1 MPFFTLRKLLS
12 TSQISGRVRVLKSIS
27 ARALATALL
36 FTIPAGLVAAP
47 AIAADSQPTAPPIKY
62 RERVLPNG
70 LRVISSVDRSTPNV
84 TVQVWYSVGG
94 KDDPEGRTGFAH
106 LFEHLMFKA
115 TRDLP
120 PEAFDRMTED
130 VGGFN
135 NAFTADDMTAYY
147 ELVPAHHLERL
158 LWAEAQRLGS
168 LVVDDANFKSERD
181 VVKEELRQRIL
192 ANPYGRFQALLVPSA
207 SYTTHPYRRPV
218 IGSIE
223 DLDSATIDDVLSF
236 HAAYYRPDNAA
247 LIVVGNFDE
256 AQLDA
261 WVDKYFAPI
270 KTPSAPLKRVTV
282 KEPARKAARTVT
294 GYAPNVPLPAIAIT
308 WQAPKASDPDA
319 AALTVLDAILSAGKS
334 SRLYN
339 SLVYQQQIAQ
349 EAFSTAELNA
359 QPGLFYVGAIMSSGK
374 TLDEGQTALLAEVA
388 RLRDAPP
395 TAAELAEAKSE
406 MIAGAVRQRETIDGK
421 GFVLG
426 SALVLEGDAAKANSG
441 IDELNAVTAAD
452 VQRVA
457 RKYLDPRTMVVVRY
471 MDEGQRKAG
480 EKDAAARPV
489 VVTSKPFT
497 GQRVAL
503 RDAAQREKAPAL
515 GEPIAPVLP
524 TPSEKVLANGLRVIV
539 ARSSTLPL
547 VTADLTV
554 RAGSIFDPD
563 GQAGLAGMAADLMTE
578 GAGGKSA
585 VQIAAE
591 TEALGANLSTG
602 AGREFTS
609 VTLSSL
615 TSNLDTSIDLM
626 ADVALR
632 PAFAQEELDR
642 SRDQAIDGFQ
652 VSLTEP
658 GSVAGYVSGP
668 AVWDGTPFGDVTTPA
683 TLKALKRDDLAA
695 FHARWFRPDNA
706 VLVITGDISPEAGFA
721 LAQRAFGAWKAPAT
735 PLPAQPAVSDQSRP
749 RVVIVDMPGAGQASV
764 IIAKRAINRD
774 DPRYYAGLVANNV
787 LGGGYSSRLN
797 QEIRLKRG
805 LAYGAGSSLS
815 VRKGSGG
822 FSASTSTKNETAGE
836 VVTLLRGEMTRLGQ
850 APPTAEEMAARKSVL
865 IGGFGRELATAGG
878 LADTLGSL
886 ASYGIDLNEV
896 SLFTTKI
903 EAVTPQQVQA
913 FAAQVLKPGEASV
926 IVVGD
931 GKLFGKSLKEALP
944 DAEVIPV
951 GELDLDSPTLR
962 KARK

>member
-1 MPFFTLRKLLS
+1 MLKTVTARLL
-12 TSQISGRVRVLKSIS
+12 
-27 ARALATALL
+27 AAALL
-36 FTIPAGLVAAP
+36 FTVPTGLVAATVP
-47 AIAADSQPTAPPIKY
+47 AASMAGQGVAAPPIQY

-84 TVQVWYSVGG
+84 TVQVWYGVGG

-120 PEAFDRMTED
+120 PEAIDRMTED

-158 LWAEAQRLGS
+158 LWAESQRLGS
-168 LVVDDANFKSERD
+168 LVVDEANFKSERD
-181 VVKEELRQRIL
+181 VVKEELRQRVL
-192 ANPYGRFQALLVPSA
+192 SNPYGRFQSLLLPSA

-223 DLDSATIDDVLSF
+223 DLDSATIDDVLNF
-236 HAAYYRPDNAA
+236 HADYYRPDNAA

-261 WVDKYFAPI
+261 WVDRYFGPL
-270 KTPSAPLKRVTV
+270 KTPAKPLKRVTV
-282 KEPARKAARTVT
+282 QEPARKGSKTVT

-308 WQAPKASDPDA
+308 WQAPRAADPDA
-319 AALTVLDAILSAGKS
+319 AALTVLDAILSGGKS

-339 SLVYQQQIAQ
+339 SLVYDQQIAQ
-349 EAFSTAELNA
+349 EAFSTAQLNA
-359 QPGLFYVGAIMSSGK
+359 QPGLFYVGAIMASGK
-374 TLDEGQTALLAEVA
+374 TLDEGEKALLAQVD
-388 RLRDAPP
+388 RLRQEPP

-426 SALVLEGDAAKANSG
+426 SALVLEGDAARANSG
-441 IDELNAVTAAD
+441 IDALNAVTAED
-452 VQRVA
+452 VRRVA
-457 RKYLDPRTMVVVRY
+457 RKYLDPRTMVVIRY
-471 MDEGQRKAG
+471 MDESQRPKG
-480 EKDAAARPV
+480 DKDKIVKPTTIA
-489 VVTSKPFT
+489 SKPFT
-497 GQRVAL
+497 GERVAL
-503 RDAAQREKAPAL
+503 RAPEQREKPPAL

-524 TPSEKVLANGLRVIV
+524 TPVEKTLSNGLRVIV

-554 RAGSIFDPD
+554 RAGSIYDPE
-563 GQAGLAGMAADLMTE
+563 GKAGLADMAAGLMTE

-585 VQIAAE
+585 TRIAAE
-591 TEALGANLSTG
+591 SEALGAELSAG

-615 TSNLDTSIDLM
+615 TSNLDASIDLM

-632 PAFAQEELDR
+632 PSFDPEELDR
-642 SRDQAIDGFQ
+642 ARDQAIDGFQ

-658 GSVAGYVSGP
+658 GSVASYVSGP
-668 AVWDGTPFGDVTTPA
+668 AVWSGTPFADVTTPT
-683 TLKALKRDDLAA
+683 TLKALERDDLAA
-695 FHARWFRPDNA
+695 FHRRWFRPDNA

-721 LAQRAFGAWKAPAT
+721 LAQRAFGDWTAPAE
-735 PLPAQPAVSDQSRP
+735 PLGVQPAVSGEAKP

-764 IIAKRAINRD
+764 IVAKRAITRD

-836 VVTLLRGEMTRLGQ
+836 VLTLLRGEMTRLGQ
-850 APPTAEEMAARKSVL
+850 SPPTAEEMAARKSVL
-865 IGGFGRELATAGG
+865 IGGFGRDLATTGG

-886 ASYGIDLNEV
+886 AAYGIDLKEV
-896 SLFTTKI
+896 SLFTGRI
-903 EAVTPQQVQA
+903 EAVTPDQVRD

-931 GKLFGKSLKEALP
+931 GKLFGPDLKAALP
-944 DAEVIPV
+944 DAEVIPL

>member
-1 MPFFTLRKLLS
+1 LE
-12 TSQISGRVRVLKSIS
+12 IARVPNKSSARVL
-27 ARALATALL
+27 AAALL
-36 FTIPAGLVAAP
+36 LTAPAGLAAVP
-47 AIAADSQPTAPPIKY
+47 AYAATAASQPTAPPIKY

-70 LRVISSVDRSTPNV
+70 LKVISSVDRTTPNV
-84 TVQVWYSVGG
+84 AVQMWYGVGS
-94 KDDPEGRTGFAH
+94 KDDPQGRGGFAH

-120 PEAFDRMTED
+120 SEAFDRMTED
-130 VGGFN
+130 VGGEN

-158 LWAEAQRLGS
+158 IWAEAQRLGS
-168 LVVDDANFKSERD
+168 LVVDEANFKSERD
-181 VVKEELRQRIL
+181 VVKEELRQRVL
-192 ANPYGRFQALLVPSA
+192 ANPYGRFQALLIPSA
-207 SYTTHPYRRPV
+207 SYTTHPYHRPG

-223 DLDSATIDDVLSF
+223 ELDAATLDDVLNF
-236 HAAYYRPDNAA
+236 HADYYRPDNVA

-261 WVDKYFAPI
+261 WVDKYFGGLKKPA
-270 KTPSAPLKRVTV
+270 APLRKVTV
-282 KEPARKAARTVT
+282 QEPARTGAKTVV
-294 GYAPNVPLPAIAIT
+294 GYAPNVPLPALAIT

-319 AALTVLDAILSAGKS
+319 AALTVLDAILSGGKS

-339 SLVYQQQIAQ
+339 SLVYDQQIAQ
-349 EAFSTAELNA
+349 AAFSTAELNA
-359 QPGLFYVGAIMSSGK
+359 QPGLFYVGAIMAGGK
-374 TLDEGQTALLAEVA
+374 TLDEGQAALLKEVE
-388 RLRDAPP
+388 RLRTAPP

-457 RKYLDPRTMVVVRY
+457 QKYLDPKRMVVVRY
-471 MDEGQRKAG
+471 MDEKLRPAG
-480 EKDAAARPV
+480 EKDAAARPAA
-489 VVTSKPFT
+489 VTSKPFT
-497 GQRVAL
+497 GQRVTLLPA
-503 RDAAQREKAPAL
+503 DQRQKPPAL

-524 TPSEKVLANGLRVIV
+524 TAAEKTLPNGLRVIV
-539 ARSSTLPL
+539 ARSSALPL
-547 VTADLTV
+547 VTVDLTV
-554 RAGSIFDPD
+554 KAGSVFDPD
-563 GQAGLAGMAADLMTE
+563 GKAGLAGMAADLMTE
-578 GAGGKSA
+578 GAGTRTA
-585 VQIAAE
+585 VDIAAQ
-591 TEALGANLSTG
+591 TEALGAELSAG

-609 VTLSSL
+609 VTLNALS
-615 TSNLDTSIDLM
+615 SNLDPAVDLM

-632 PAFAQEELDR
+632 PTFDPEELDR
-642 SRDQAIDGFQ
+642 LRDQSIDGFQ
-652 VSLTEP
+652 VSMTEP
-658 GSVAGYVSGP
+658 GSVAGYVSAP
-668 AVWDGTPFGDVTTPA
+668 AVWAGTPFGDVTTPT

-706 VLVITGDISPEAGFA
+706 VLVITGDITPEAGFA
-721 LAQRAFGAWKAPAT
+721 LAERAFGAWKAPAT
-735 PLPAQPAVSDQSRP
+735 PLAAAPAVSAAAKP
-749 RVVIVDMPGAGQASV
+749 RLVIVDMPNAGQASV
-764 IIAKRAINRD
+764 IVAKRAITRD

-836 VVTLLRGEMTRLGQ
+836 VLTLLRGEMTRLGQ
-850 APPTAEEMAARKSVL
+850 APPTPEEMAARKSVL
-865 IGGFGRELATAGG
+865 IGGFGRELATTGG

-886 ASYGIDLNEV
+886 AAYGIDLKEV
-896 SLFTTKI
+896 SLFTAKV
-903 EAVTPQQVQA
+903 EAVTPSQVQD

-944 DAEVIPV
+944 DAEVIPLAD
-951 GELDLDSPTLR
+951 LDLDSPTLR
-962 KARK
+962 KTK

>member
-1 MPFFTLRKLLS
+1 
-12 TSQISGRVRVLKSIS
+12 VLKSFP
-27 ARALATALL
+27 AKAFAAALL
-36 FTIPAGLVAAP
+36 LGLPAGLVAAP
-47 AIAADSQPTAPPIKY
+47 LQALAADSLPTAPPIKY

-120 PEAFDRMTED
+120 PEAIDRMTED

-158 LWAEAQRLGS
+158 LWAEAQRMGS
-168 LVVDDANFKSERD
+168 LVVDEANFKSERD
-181 VVKEELRQRIL
+181 VVKEELRQRVL
-192 ANPYGRFQALLVPSA
+192 SNPYGRFQALLVPSA
-207 SYTTHPYRRPV
+207 SYTVHPYRRPV

-223 DLDSATIDDVLSF
+223 DLDAATIDDVLAF

-256 AQLDA
+256 GQLDA
-261 WVDKYFAPI
+261 WVDTYFGPLKKPA
-270 KTPSAPLKRVTV
+270 APLKRVTV
-282 KEPARKAARTVT
+282 QEPARTGPKTVT

-308 WQAPKASDPDA
+308 WQAPKAADPDA
-319 AALTVLDAILSAGKS
+319 AALTVLDAILSGGKS

-339 SLVYQQQIAQ
+339 SLVYEQQIAQ
-349 EAFSTAELNA
+349 EATSGAELNA
-359 QPGLFYVGAIMSSGK
+359 QPGLFYLRAVMSSGK
-374 TLDEGQTALLAEVA
+374 SLDEGQKALLAEVA
-388 RLRDAPP
+388 RIREAPP

-406 MIAGAVRQRETIDGK
+406 MIAGAVRSRETIEDK

-426 SALVLEGDAAKANSG
+426 SAFVLEGDAAKANSG
-441 IDELNAVTAAD
+441 IDALNAVTAAD

-457 RKYLDPRTMVVVRY
+457 KKYLSPDRMVVIRY
-471 MDEGQRKAG
+471 LDESQRPAG
-480 EKDAAARPV
+480 EKDAVVKPV
-489 VVTSKPFT
+489 TIASQTFKGERVT
-497 GQRVAL
+497 L
-503 RDAAQREKAPAL
+503 RDPAQREKPPAL

-524 TPSEKVLANGLRVIV
+524 TPVEKTLANGLRVIV
-539 ARSSTLPL
+539 ARSSGLPL

-554 RAGSIFDPD
+554 RAGSLFDPE
-563 GQAGLAGMAADLMTE
+563 GQAGLAAAAANLMTE
-578 GAGGKSA
+578 GAGDRSA
-585 VQIAAE
+585 VDIAAQS
-591 TEALGANLSTG
+591 EALGAELSSG

-609 VTLSSL
+609 VILSSL
-615 TSNLDTSIDLM
+615 TSNLDASMDLM

-632 PAFAQEELDR
+632 PTFDAEELER
-642 SRDQAIDGFQ
+642 LRDQSIDGFQ
-652 VSLTEP
+652 VALTSP
-658 GSVAGYVSGP
+658 GSVASYVAGP
-668 AVWDGTPFGDVTTPA
+668 AVWSGTPFGAVTTPT
-683 TLKALKRDDLAA
+683 TLQTLKRDDLAA
-695 FHARWFRPDNA
+695 FHGRWFRPDNA
-706 VLVITGDISPEAGFA
+706 VLVITGDITPEAAFA
-721 LAQRAFGAWKAPAT
+721 LAERKFGDWKAPAT
-735 PLPAQPAVSDQSRP
+735 PLAAAPAVSAASTP
-749 RVVIVDMPGAGQASV
+749 RIVIVDMPGAGQASV
-764 IIAKRAINRD
+764 IIAKRAITRD

-865 IGGFGRELATAGG
+865 IGGFGRELATTGG

-886 ASYGIDLNEV
+886 AAYGIDLIEV
-896 SLFTTKI
+896 SLFTARI
-903 EAVTPQQVQA
+903 EAVTPQQVQT
-913 FAAQVLKPGEASV
+913 FAGQVLKPGEASV

-931 GKLFGKSLKEALP
+931 GKLFGKALKEALP
-944 DAEVIPV
+944 DAEVIPLAD
-951 GELDLDSPTLR
+951 LDLDSPTLR
-962 KARK
+962 KAKP

>member
-1 MPFFTLRKLLS
+1 VLNKS
-12 TSQISGRVRVLKSIS
+12 SARVLAAVLMLTAPASLVAIP
-27 ARALATALL
+27 AFAATA
-36 FTIPAGLVAAP
+36 AA
-47 AIAADSQPTAPPIKY
+47 SQPTAPPIKY

-70 LRVISSVDRSTPNV
+70 LRVISSVDRTTPNV
-84 TVQVWYSVGG
+84 TVQVWYGVGG

-115 TRDLP
+115 TRDMPSETL
-120 PEAFDRMTED
+120 DRMTED

-147 ELVPAHHLERL
+147 EVAPAHHLERL
-158 LWAEAQRLGS
+158 LWAESQRLGS
-168 LVVDDANFKSERD
+168 LVVDEANFKSERD

-192 ANPYGRFQALLVPSA
+192 SNPYGRFQALLVPSA

-223 DLDSATIDDVLSF
+223 DLDSATVDDVLNF
-236 HAAYYRPDNAA
+236 HADYYRPDNAA

-256 AQLDA
+256 AGLDA
-261 WVDKYFAPI
+261 WVDKYFSGI
-270 KTPSAPLKRVTV
+270 KTPATPLRRVTV
-282 KEPARKAARTVT
+282 REPDRTGSKTVV

-308 WQAPKASDPDA
+308 WQAPRAADPDA
-319 AALTVLDAILSAGKS
+319 AALTVLDAILSGGKS

-339 SLVYQQQIAQ
+339 SLVYEQQIAQ
-349 EAFSTAELNA
+349 AAFSTAELNA
-359 QPGLFYVGAIMSSGK
+359 QPGLFYVGAIMAGGK
-374 TLDEGQTALLAEVA
+374 TLDEGQKALLEQVA

-395 TAAELAEAKSE
+395 TPAELAEAKSE

-457 RKYLDPRTMVVVRY
+457 RKYLSPDRMVVVRY
-471 MDEGQRKAG
+471 MDEKLRPAG
-480 EKDAAARPV
+480 EKDAATKPV
-489 VVTSKPFT
+489 AVASKPFT
-497 GQRVAL
+497 GQRVVL
-503 RDAAQREKAPAL
+503 RETSLREKPPAL
-515 GEPIAPVLP
+515 GQPIAPTLP
-524 TPSEKVLANGLRVIV
+524 TPAERTLANGLRVIV
-539 ARSSTLPL
+539 AQSSALPL

-554 RAGSIFDPD
+554 RAGSIFDPE
-563 GQAGLAGMAADLMTE
+563 GQAGLASMAADLMTE

-585 VQIAAE
+585 VDIAAQ
-591 TEALGANLSTG
+591 TEALGADLSAG
-602 AGREFTS
+602 AGTEFTS
-609 VTLSSL
+609 VTLNALS
-615 TSNLDTSIDLM
+615 SNLEPAMGLM

-632 PAFAQEELDR
+632 PTFDAEELDR
-642 SRDQAIDGFQ
+642 ARDQSIDGFQ
-652 VSLTEP
+652 VSMTEP
-658 GSVAGYVSGP
+658 RSVAGYVSAP
-668 AVWDGTPFGDVTTPA
+668 AVWSGTAFADVTTPT

-706 VLVITGDISPEAGFA
+706 VLVITGDITSEAGFA
-721 LAQRAFGAWKAPAT
+721 LAERTFGAWKAPADALT
-735 PLPAQPAVSDQSRP
+735 PAPAIAAQSKP
-749 RVVIVDMPGAGQASV
+749 RVVIVDMPNAGQASV
-764 IIAKRAINRD
+764 IVAKRAITRD

-797 QEIRLKRG
+797 QEIRVKRG
-805 LAYGAGSSLS
+805 LAYGANSSLS

-836 VVTLLRGEMTRLGQ
+836 ALVLLRGEMGRMGESL
-850 APPTAEEMAARKSVL
+850 PSSEEMAARKSVL
-865 IGGFGRELATAGG
+865 IGGFGRELATTDG

-886 ASYGIDLNEV
+886 AAYGIDLKEV
-896 SLFTTKI
+896 SLFTTKVD
-903 EAVTPQQVQA
+903 AVTAQQVRD
-913 FAAQVLKPGEASV
+913 FAAEVLKPGETSV

-944 DAEVIPV
+944 DAEVIPLAD
-951 GELDLDSPTLR
+951 LDLDSPTLR
-962 KARK
+962 KAK

>member
-1 MPFFTLRKLLS
+1 MLKS
-12 TSQISGRVRVLKSIS
+12 VSARVLAAI
-27 ARALATALL
+27 LL
-36 FTIPAGLVAAP
+36 VSLPAGLAAAPVVAA
-47 AIAADSQPTAPPIKY
+47 ASQPTAPPIQY

-84 TVQVWYSVGG
+84 TVQVWYGVGG

-147 ELVPAHHLERL
+147 ELVPAHHLERI
-158 LWAEAQRLGS
+158 LWAESQRLGS
-168 LVVDDANFKSERD
+168 LVVDEANFKSERD
-181 VVKEELRQRIL
+181 VVKEELRQRVL
-192 ANPYGRFQALLVPSA
+192 ANPYGRFQSLLVPSA

-223 DLDSATIDDVLSF
+223 DLDSATIDDVLNF

-261 WVDKYFAPI
+261 WVDRYFSGI
-270 KTPSAPLKRVTV
+270 KTPARPLKRVTV
-282 KEPARKAARTVT
+282 KEPARKGARTVN

-308 WQAPKASDPDA
+308 WQAPRAADPDA
-319 AALTVLDAILSAGKS
+319 AALTVLDAILSGGKS

-339 SLVYQQQIAQ
+339 SLVYDQQIAQ
-349 EAFSTAELNA
+349 EAFSNAELNA

-374 TLDEGQTALLAEVA
+374 TLDEGEKALLAEVA
-388 RLRDAPP
+388 RLRSEPP

-457 RKYLDPRTMVVVRY
+457 KRYLDPRYMVVVRY
-471 MDEGQRKAG
+471 QDESQRPKGARD
-480 EKDAAARPV
+480 EVARPV
-489 VVTSKPFT
+489 TVASQPFKGERVT
-497 GQRVAL
+497 L
-503 RDAAQREKAPAL
+503 REAAQREKPPAL

-524 TPSEKVLANGLRVIV
+524 TPVEKTLANGLRVIV

-554 RAGSIFDPD
+554 RAGSVFDPD
-563 GQAGLAGMAADLMTE
+563 GQAGLAAMAADLMVE

-585 VQIAAE
+585 TQIAAE
-591 TEALGANLSTG
+591 TEALGAELSTG

-609 VTLSSL
+609 ITLSSL
-615 TSNLDTSIDLM
+615 TSNLDASIGLM

-632 PAFAQEELDR
+632 PTFDPEELER
-642 SRDQAIDGFQ
+642 LRDQAIDGFQ
-652 VSLTEP
+652 VSMTEP
-658 GSVAGYVSGP
+658 GSVSSYVSGP
-668 AVWDGTPFGDVTTPA
+668 AVWAGTPFGDVTTPA
-683 TLKALKRDDLAA
+683 SLKALRRDDLAA

-706 VLVITGDISPEAGFA
+706 VLVITGDITPEAGFA
-721 LAQRAFGAWKAPAT
+721 LAEKAFGGWTAPAT
-735 PLPAQPAVSDQSRP
+735 PLPAQPQVSGASRP
-749 RVVIVDMPGAGQASV
+749 RIVIVDMPGAGQASV
-764 IIAKRAINRD
+764 IVAKRAITRD

-805 LAYGAGSSLS
+805 LAYGAGSALS

-836 VVTLLRGEMTRLGQ
+836 VVGLLRGEMTRLGQ
-850 APPTAEEMAARKSVL
+850 APPTPEEMAARKSVL

-886 ASYGIDLNEV
+886 AAYGIDLNEV
-896 SLFTTKI
+896 SLFTSRI
-903 EAVTPQQVQA
+903 EAVTPQQVQD
-913 FAAQVLKPGEASV
+913 FAAQVLQPGEASV

-931 GKLFGKSLKEALP
+931 AKLFGKSLAEALP
-944 DAEVIPV
+944 GAEVIPLSD
-951 GELDLDSPTLR
+951 LDLDTPTLR
-962 KARK
+962 KAKP

>member
-1 MPFFTLRKLLS
+1 MLKTFS
-12 TSQISGRVRVLKSIS
+12 ARVL
-27 ARALATALL
+27 AAALL
-36 FTIPAGLVAAP
+36 FSVPAGLVAAP
-47 AIAADSQPTAPPIKY
+47 VLAAESQPTAPPIKY
-62 RERVLPNG
+62 RERVLANG

-84 TVQVWYSVGG
+84 AVQVWYGVGS
-94 KDDPEGRTGFAH
+94 KDDPDGRTGFAH

-120 PEAFDRMTED
+120 SEAFDRMTED
-130 VGGFN
+130 VGGEN

-158 LWAEAQRLGS
+158 IWAEAQRLGS
-168 LVVDDANFKSERD
+168 LVVDETNFKSERD
-181 VVKEELRQRIL
+181 VVKEELRQRVL
-192 ANPYGRFQALLVPSA
+192 ANPYGRFQALLLPSA
-207 SYTTHPYRRPV
+207 SYTTHPYRRPG

-223 DLDSATIDDVLSF
+223 DLDSATLDDVLSF
-236 HAAYYRPDNAA
+236 HADYYRPDNAA

-261 WVDKYFAPI
+261 WVDKYFGAL
-270 KTPSAPLKRVTV
+270 KTPAAPLRRVTV
-282 KEPARKAARTVT
+282 QEPARKGAKTVT

-319 AALTVLDAILSAGKS
+319 AALTVLDAILSGGKS

-339 SLVYQQQIAQ
+339 SLVYDQQIAQ
-349 EAFSTAELNA
+349 AAFSTAELNA
-359 QPGLFYVGAIMSSGK
+359 QPGLFYVGAIMASGK

-395 TAAELAEAKSE
+395 TPAELAEAKSE

-457 RKYLDPRTMVVVRY
+457 AKYLDPKRMVVIRY
-471 MDEGQRKAG
+471 MDEKLRPAGQ
-480 EKDAAARPV
+480 KDEVARPV
-489 VVTSKPFT
+489 VVASKPFT
-497 GQRVAL
+497 GQRVTL
-503 RDAAQREKAPAL
+503 RDAAQREKPPAL

-524 TPSEKVLANGLRVIV
+524 AAVEKTLPNGLRVIV
-539 ARSSTLPL
+539 ARSSGLPL

-585 VQIAAE
+585 VEIAAR
-591 TEALGANLSTG
+591 TEALGAELSAG

-615 TSNLDTSIDLM
+615 TSNLDASIDLM

-632 PAFAQEELDR
+632 PTFDPEELDR
-642 SRDQAIDGFQ
+642 MRDQAIDGFQ

-658 GSVAGYVSGP
+658 GSVAAYVSAP
-668 AVWDGTPFGDVTTPA
+668 AVWSGTPFGDVTTPT

-706 VLVITGDISPEAGFA
+706 VLVITGDITPEAGFA
-721 LAQRAFGAWKAPAT
+721 LAERTFGAWKAPAT
-735 PLPAQPAVSDQSRP
+735 PLAVAPAVSAESRP
-749 RVVIVDMPGAGQASV
+749 RIVIVDMPGAGQASV
-764 IIAKRAINRD
+764 IVAKRAITRD

-836 VVTLLRGEMTRLGQ
+836 VLALLRGEMTRLAE
-850 APPTAEEMAARKSVL
+850 APPTPEEMAARKSVL
-865 IGGFGRELATAGG
+865 IGGFGRELATTGG

-886 ASYGIDLNEV
+886 AAYGIDLKEV
-896 SLFTTKI
+896 SLFTARI
-903 EAVTPQQVQA
+903 EAVTPEQVRD

-931 GKLFGKSLKEALP
+931 GKLFGKNLAEALP
-944 DAEVIPV
+944 GAEVIPLAD
-951 GELDLDSPTLR
+951 LDLDSPTLR